1 MKIDRHNYEEHF
13 LLYIDNELNVE
24 QKKQVEAFVS
34 ANPDVEEEFIML
46 QQSRLVADDSI
57 VFEGKESLMKEE
69 TAINMNNYEEWLVL
83 YVDNELSREQKLIV
97 EKFAEAHP
105 HVKEELIIFRQTKLE
120 PQEIVF
126 AAKASL
132 YRREENADSYRHRV
146 VSMSWPRLRQAFG
159 DRRWRVAVAAVVII
173 AAGLGTYSII
183 TNQNKLKKIDTAK
196 IIDSAPGKPGKSNQ
210 QEQKIN
216 NPGTETKQA
225 TPEINQQKNKTLAV
239 KENQNKVEKKDLIQP
254 EDKKDDQAIAKN
266 DELKTP
272 GQSTDIQKE
281 TSHTTTA
288 DAFIAVNGDQ
298 QKQIV
303 NKFDVTN
310 DPEKTPNSKKLASDN
325 DYVDPGESVAN
336 NGNDENKK
344 LRGFFRRATRFIER
358 TTKIN
363 PANDDDKVLIGSMAI
378 SLK

>member
-105 HVKEELIIFRQTKLE
+105 HVKEELNIFRQTKLE

-146 VSMSWPRLRQAFG
+146 VSMNWPRLRQAFG
-159 DRRWRVAVAAVVII
+159 DRRWRVAAAAILII

-183 TNQNKLKKIDTAK
+183 TNQNKPKTIDTAK
-196 IIDSAPGKPGKSNQ
+196 VITPSNNI
-210 QEQKIN
+210 ESN
-216 NPGTETKQA
+216 NPGTEPKEE
-225 TPEINQQKNKTLAV
+225 TPESNLEKNKTLAT
-239 KENQNKVEKKDLIQP
+239 KENKNKVDKQVFNEP
-254 EDKKDDQAIAKN
+254 ENKTDNKAIVKN

-288 DAFIAVNGDQ
+288 DAFVAVNGDQ

-358 TTKIN
+358 TTKVN

>member
-34 ANPDVEEEFIML
+34 ANPDLEEEFIML

-69 TAINMNNYEEWLVL
+69 TAINMSNYEEWLVL
-83 YVDNELSREQKLIV
+83 YVDNELTREQKLIV
-97 EKFAEAHP
+97 EKFAEANP
-105 HVKEELIIFRQTKLE
+105 HVKEELNLFSQTKLE

-126 AAKASL
+126 ADKASL
-132 YRREENADSYRHRV
+132 YRREEKVRIV
-146 VSMSWPRLRQAFG
+146 GMSW
-159 DRRWRVAVAAVVII
+159 WKVAVAAVVII
-173 AAGLGTYSII
+173 AAGMGTYSII
-183 TNQNKLKKIDTAK
+183 TQNKPKTIDTAK
-196 IIDSAPGKPGKSNQ
+196 VIESIQQKQKTINPGSEPK
-210 QEQKIN
+210 QKI
-216 NPGTETKQA
+216 
-225 TPEINQQKNKTLAV
+225 PEINPEKNKTLAV

-254 EDKKDDQAIAKN
+254 EDKKDAQAIAKN

-288 DAFIAVNGDQ
+288 DAFVAGNGNQ
-298 QKQIV
+298 QKQTV
-303 NKFDVTN
+303 NNSVVTN
-310 DPEKTPNSKKLASDN
+310 NISQPPNSKKLASDN
-325 DYVDPGESVAN
+325 DYVDSRESVAS

-358 TTKIN
+358 TTKVN